1 MKKSTAPTT
10 KKPVTKPANKPTS
23 KPTTK
28 PSTKPATKP
37 AQKVTGQKQKEV
49 GNNKPCDKKEKKEEK
64 QNVDKRAFISKE
76 SPKMEKI
83 EIKPKLN
90 MKCIKTVQAH
100 DDWVEKA
107 LILASGK
114 VITIALDGI
123 IKIWDFSKESKD
135 TKKPL
140 TMLGGHTSGITDV
153 IEFSKNKIITV
164 SKDKTIRKWNVET
177 GDELFCYKMDVPLT
191 CIKKV
196 DDNLI
201 AVGGTDKSI
210 YILDFSNDLVKEE
223 ELDKVLISRM
233 EEHKDIITAL
243 EIATNKRLISS
254 SADKTICVW
263 DLNNYKLIKKL
274 EGHTEGVQCLK
285 VLKDGNLS
293 SGSFDNTI
301 KIWDLNKY
309 TCIKTLKGHTGH
321 IFCLNQLLDGKLISG
336 ASDWS
341 LIAWDIDK
349 GEPVFTLEGH
359 EECINSIDIFPD
371 GNIITASTDQTV
383 KIWE

>member
-10 KKPVTKPANKPTS
+10 KKPVTKSANKPTS

-274 EGHTEGVQCLK
+274 EGHTDGVQCLK
-285 VLKDGNLS
+285 ILKDDTLA
-293 SGSFDNTI
+293 SGSFDDTI
-301 KIWDLNKY
+301 KIWDLKNY
-309 TCIKTLKGHTGH
+309 TCIKTLTGHTGH
-321 IFCLNQLLDGKLISG
+321 VYCINQLPDGKLISG

-341 LIAWDIDK
+341 LIAWDLEK
-349 GEPVFTLEGH
+349 GTQAFTLEGH
-359 EECINSIDIFPD
+359 EECVNSIDVFPD
-371 GNIITASTDQTV
+371 GKIVTGSTDQTMKV
-383 KIWE
+383 WD